1 MADAPDKLNKNQ
13 NTLDVANGKDER
25 NYLQEELYK
34 KNVELHFVN
43 EFLSLTRELYSISLL
58 SLGPTA
64 LSEKI
69 TSVIREKLEFEMA
82 GVFVWKH
89 DEDIL
94 EPLYIAKSDLVTGVM
109 RKMNFRFREIKITEA
124 SKRPALKSLFD
135 GKQLKAL
142 DLASVWG
149 GLVKPEDLE
158 TISKESNIKAVLLY
172 PLLTEER
179 FIGVFFLALHSS
191 FEELPEIERDQL
203 KTFSDII
210 AVSLDKAYA
219 YKKLSEVNQSLVSA
233 NIDLLKANEELKT
246 VDATKSAILSSASH
260 HLQNPLQNM
269 VMGTSMLLD
278 GSYGTLTPEAKKTVA
293 GIFESARHLTITL
306 KMWLKALDFENNRVE
321 YKFEIFNLSE
331 FVQRIIK
338 EWKVSAGE
346 RGLQIFFETDQ
357 QEPYTI
363 NADKEWIR
371 EVVINL
377 VDNALKMTEK
387 GFVKI
392 RVEKNG
398 VEKVRLLVE
407 DTGVGISEE
416 TMLHLFNKFEKGKEG
431 WKKDIYGTGLG
442 LYICK
447 KIIEDGHDGK
457 ISALSKGP
465 NKGAIFTVEL
475 SAGSK

>member
-1 MADAPDKLNKNQ
+1 MADDPDKLNKNQ
-13 NTLDVANGKDER
+13 NTLDVAGGKGER
-25 NYLQEELYK
+25 NYFQEELYK
-34 KNVELHFVN
+34 KNVELTFVN

-58 SLGPTA
+58 SLPPAA

-69 TSVIREKLEFEMA
+69 TSLIREKLEFEMA
-82 GVFVWKH
+82 GVLAWKH
-89 DEDIL
+89 DEDVL
-94 EPLYIAKSDLVTGVM
+94 EPLYIAKSELATGVM
-109 RKMNFRFREIKITEA
+109 RKMNFHFREIKIPEA

-135 GKQLKAL
+135 GKHIMASSLE
-142 DLASVWG
+142 DLWS
-149 GLVKPEDLE
+149 GLVAENDLKI
-158 TISKESNIKAVLLY
+158 ISKESNIKTVLLY

-179 FIGVFFLALHSS
+179 FIGIFLLALHSP

-203 KTFSDII
+203 KTFSDIV
-210 AVSLDKAYA
+210 AVSLDKAYV
-219 YKKLSEVNQSLVSA
+219 YKKLSEVNQSLISA

-278 GSYGTLTPEAKKTVA
+278 GSYGVLTPEAKKTVA
-293 GIFESARHLTITL
+293 HIFESARHLTITF
-306 KMWLKALDFENNRVE
+306 KMWLKALDFENNKVE
-321 YKFEIFNLSE
+321 YKFADFDLAQL
-331 FVQRIIK
+331 VQKTIV
-338 EWKVSAGE
+338 EWKASAGE

-357 QEPYTI
+357 HEPYTI

-371 EVVINL
+371 EVIVNL

-387 GFVKI
+387 GFVKLRI
-392 RVEKNG
+392 EKNG
-398 VEKVRLLVE
+398 VGKVRLLVE
-407 DTGVGISEE
+407 DTGLGISDE

-447 KIIEDGHDGK
+447 KIIEEGHDGK
-457 ISALSKGP
+457 ISALSKGL
-465 NKGAIFTVEL
+465 NKGAVFTVEL
-475 SAGSK
+475 PVVAG

>member
-1 MADAPDKLNKNQ
+1 MADDDKKLNPNQ
-13 NTLDVANGKDER
+13 NNLEVAQGR
-25 NYLQEELYK
+25 NYFQEELYK
-34 KNVELHFVN
+34 KNVELSFVN

-58 SLGPTA
+58 SLGPAA

-69 TSVIREKLEFEMA
+69 TTIIREKLEFEMC

-94 EPLYIAKSDLVTGVM
+94 EPLYIAKSDLTTSVM

-124 SKRPALKSLFD
+124 SKRPTFKPLFD
-135 GKQLKAL
+135 GKQIKLQ
-142 DLASVWG
+142 DLSGVWG
-149 GLVKPEDLE
+149 GLVKPEDIE
-158 TISKESNIKAVLLY
+158 IISKESNIKTVLLY

-179 FIGVFFLALHSS
+179 FIGVFLLALHST

-203 KTFSDII
+203 KTFSDVI
-210 AVSLDKAYA
+210 AVSLDKAYV

-246 VDATKSAILSSASH
+246 IDATKSAILSSASH

-278 GSYGTLTPEAKKTVA
+278 GSYGILSPQVKKIVA
-293 GIFESARHLTITL
+293 GIFESARHLTITF

-321 YKFEIFNLSE
+321 YKFENFDLADL
-331 FVQRIIK
+331 VQRTIV
-338 EWKVSAGE
+338 EWKQSASE
-346 RGLQIFFETDQ
+346 RGLQIFFETDKH
-357 QEPYTI
+357 EPYMI
-363 NADKEWIR
+363 NADKEWLR
-371 EVVINL
+371 EVIVNL

-392 RVEKNG
+392 RIEKDG
-398 VEKVRLLVE
+398 VEKVRMLVE
-407 DTGVGISEE
+407 DTGLGISDE
-416 TMLHLFNKFEKGKEG
+416 TMAHLFTKFEKGKEG

-447 KIIEDGHDGK
+447 KIVEEGHGGK
-457 ISALSKGP
+457 ITAVSKGA
-465 NKGAIFTVEL
+465 NKGAIFKVEIPAV
-475 SAGSK
+475 S